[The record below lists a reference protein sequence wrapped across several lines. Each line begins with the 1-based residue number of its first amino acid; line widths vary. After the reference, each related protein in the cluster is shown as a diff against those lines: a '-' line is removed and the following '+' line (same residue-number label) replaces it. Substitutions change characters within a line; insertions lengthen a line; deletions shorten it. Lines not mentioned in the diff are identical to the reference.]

1 MIYKKINQKRMN
13 KIQKLNLKWYALIH
27 RFDGEKLDP
36 YNVLYD
42 EIVYHIDEVIDKTGD
57 YEQIKEKTRR
67 ELMGMFWARTEYE
80 WIASQWSGKD
90 FEDKVDIWRQLYANL
105 DLIVEYLIFNL
116 APKRYKK
123 IMTTRKSFEEN
134 TYL

>member
-1 MIYKKINQKRMN
+1 MEKIK
-13 KIQKLNLKWYALIH
+13 KLNLKWYALIH
-27 RFDGEKLDP
+27 RFDGEQLDP

-67 ELMGMFWARTEYE
+67 ELMSMFWSRTEYE

-116 APKRYKK
+116 APKRYKD
-123 IMTTRKSFEEN
+123 IMKTRKDFSEN